1 MKDTTASISAVSYV
15 GGMFSYLAR
24 SVRFRLKA
32 IVLIPLVAAL
42 VVFVGDW
49 MRPVGYAAQAVVRVG
64 RVDGAEVAPMS
75 SIVFQM
81 NSSSFKRRAFATTD
95 SSVGGDAKARR
106 LILESFDVRPAT
118 SEMLTLSVGAPSE
131 QAATEAL
138 QVAVRTL
145 NADQEKIRALALSEI
160 NTQIALV
167 DSNIASLTRI
177 REELASPGSIGP
189 SAANDP
195 AALMLR
201 RVWLLDLTAR
211 NEEKLVAATSDRRA
225 LAERIGPSKTY
236 PATLSDDITFRQISP
251 NPLRHA
257 IFAGAIVLLIMLIY
271 AMVSKPAS
279 A

>member
-1 MKDTTASISAVSYV
+1 
-15 GGMFSYLAR
+15 MFNYLAR
-24 SVRFRLKA
+24 SVRFRLKS

-64 RVDGAEVAPMS
+64 RVDGAELAPMS

-81 NSSSFKRRAFATTD
+81 NSASFKRRAFGTAD
-95 SSVGGDAKARR
+95 SSAAGDAKARR
-106 LILESFDVRPAT
+106 LILDSFDVRPAT
-118 SEMLTLSVGAPSE
+118 SEMLALFVGAPSE

-138 QVAVRTL
+138 QAAVRTL
-145 NADQEKIRALALSEI
+145 NADQEKIRALALSEV

-167 DSNIASLTRI
+167 DSNIASLIRV
-177 REELASPGSIGP
+177 REELASLGSIGP
-189 SAANDP
+189 SAASDP
-195 AALMLR
+195 ASMILR
-201 RVWLLDLTAR
+201 RVWLLDLIVR
-211 NEEKLVAATSDRRA
+211 NEEKLVVATNDRRA

-236 PATLSDDITFRQISP
+236 PATLSDDVTVRQVSP

-257 IFAGAIVLLIMLIY
+257 IFAAAIVLLIMLVY
-271 AMVSKPAS
+271 AMVSRPAS